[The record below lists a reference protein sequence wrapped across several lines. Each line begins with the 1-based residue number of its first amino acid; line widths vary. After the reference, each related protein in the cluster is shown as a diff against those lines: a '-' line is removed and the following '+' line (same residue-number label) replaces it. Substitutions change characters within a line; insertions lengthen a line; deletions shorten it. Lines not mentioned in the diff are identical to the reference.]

1 MAEPLNGIQAKIA
14 TSSYGMLKQ
23 YYPRLPKRSQPV
35 GIIEPRTVKD
45 YPHHLQR
52 PKLSP
57 MGRVTWMQLQ
67 QTMNMNMNMNMGLA
81 IKVSTVAIIST
92 IMVAKD
98 QCLRQLQWMY
108 AIAVLVV

>member
-1 MAEPLNGIQAKIA
+1 
-14 TSSYGMLKQ
+14 
-23 YYPRLPKRSQPV
+23 
-35 GIIEPRTVKD
+35 
-45 YPHHLQR
+45 
-52 PKLSP
+52 

-67 QTMNMNMNMNMGLA
+67 QTMNMNMNMNMNKGLA

-98 QCLRQLQWMY
+98 QCLRQLQWLY